1 MSVSSKEIIDQYIN
15 HAELFKGF
23 EEFGLDN
30 RKKYSLSFY
39 GRAIQKIK
47 VYFFLIFIEKPGSS
61 LSKYIFEHQ
70 NERYLYKNFI
80 ELLEPADCSVIGGL
94 SNLFRTTKSKHGFIW
109 GGGIIAAFEI
119 ALHLGNYKYLDKII
133 HRLNLWNDECN
144 EIVIFLHEDTQPL
157 GLVLS
162 SVFKKSDNISTVC
175 IAHGFFPETDDG
187 LTYEGNN
194 SNFNFIWDKSQEK
207 FFDKEKTSVILL
219 GLPYEYNIVNKINT
233 NNIILLGHTGEEIV
247 FDEYWQTYAHNYYIY
262 NMLKENDYCVKFKPH
277 PRDNELNVRKFFGE
291 DISTDLNH
299 EMRKGSIIVGFTS
312 SALYEAKMRGLH
324 VIGLDTDLLVSK
336 RSFEVDK
343 SFKASEYKNIPH
355 YLNSLS
361 TQINKAI
368 EPDSL
373 AKRFSNAMSII
384 QNK

>member
-1 MSVSSKEIIDQYIN
+1 MSVSSKEIIVQYTSRV
-15 HAELFKGF
+15 ESFRGF
-23 EEFGLDN
+23 EEFGVDN

-39 GRAIQKIK
+39 GRTIQIIK
-47 VYFFLIFIEKPGSS
+47 VYFFLFFISKTESS

-70 NERYLYKNFI
+70 NERYLYKNII
-80 ELLEPADCSVIGGL
+80 ELLEPSDCSVIGGF
-94 SNLFRTTKSKHGFIW
+94 SNLFQTTKSKHRFIW
-109 GGGIIAAFEI
+109 AGGIIAAFEI
-119 ALHLGNYKYLDKII
+119 ALHLGDYKYLDKII
-133 HRLNLWNDECN
+133 HKLKVWNDECN
-144 EIVIFLHEDTQPL
+144 EILLFLHEDTQPL

-175 IAHGFFPETDDG
+175 IAHSFLPESPDG

-194 SNFNFIWDKSQEK
+194 SNFNLIWDKSQDK

-233 NNIILLGHTGEEIV
+233 NNIILLGHTSEESI

-277 PRDNELNVRKFFGE
+277 PRDKGLNARKFFGE
-291 DISTDLNH
+291 DISTDLH
-299 EMRKGSIIVGFTS
+299 QEMRNGSIIIGFVS
-312 SALYEAKMRGLH
+312 SALYEAKLHGLH
-324 VIGLDTDLLVSK
+324 VIGLDTDLLSWK
-336 RSFEVDK
+336 RSFEVDR
-343 SFKASEYKNIPH
+343 SFKASEYKNIPD

-361 TQINKAI
+361 TQINREI

-373 AKRFSNAMSII
+373 AKRFNKAISII